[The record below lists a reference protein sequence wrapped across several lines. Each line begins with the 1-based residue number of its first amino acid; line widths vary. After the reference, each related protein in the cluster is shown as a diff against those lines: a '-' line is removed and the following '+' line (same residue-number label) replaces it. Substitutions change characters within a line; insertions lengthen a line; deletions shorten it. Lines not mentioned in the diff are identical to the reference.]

1 MNRCYIAEI
10 EWIPFEKGGRRKAP
24 AEGVRYCPIID
35 LGTSE
40 NWSIDFVCP
49 DFSKTNM
56 IKFSFLSESAPD
68 NLIES
73 SQKYMLKE
81 GARKVACLVVKGERK
96 RNEE

>member
-40 NWSIDFVCP
+40 NWS
-49 DFSKTNM
+49 K
-56 IKFSFLSESAPD
+56 K
-68 NLIES
+68 
-73 SQKYMLKE
+73 Q
-81 GARKVACLVVKGERK
+81 
-96 RNEE
+96 

>member
-10 EWIPFEKGGRRKAP
+10 EWIPFEKGGRRKTP

-81 GARKVACLVVKGERK
+81 GTREVAYLVVKGERK
-96 RNEE
+96 LNEE